1 MLSHEKDSTNNFL
14 SAALTDGLQTILNFI
29 SFCTAKK
36 KNYGPQ
42 YLYFAC
48 YFCYLISKM
57 AEKKKKNLK
66 KRDGQ
71 EDEDYI
77 KKRGRVK
84 EEKRKKK

>member
-1 MLSHEKDSTNNFL
+1 
-14 SAALTDGLQTILNFI
+14 
-29 SFCTAKK
+29 
-36 KNYGPQ
+36 
-42 YLYFAC
+42 
-48 YFCYLISKM
+48 M